1 MREKRSKR
9 VNIVS
14 VLQLA
19 IALAVV
25 AVIAQLIIRYR
36 ETGYLPT
43 YAYRREEGDEVGGA
57 YRGPR
62 LSVPTSVILALVVL
76 ILVVVTLANAI
87 AVVPPAHRGVL
98 IKLGELQDVS
108 YPEGLKWKRPFLDR
122 YVMVP
127 IYAYSAHVTE
137 STASSDMQEITTQL
151 SVQYQVIPTRAH
163 EVYRNY
169 RFDWEAIQIKPIIFE
184 EMKATT
190 ADWTAEQLIQE
201 RPLVMAQLRDQLTHR
216 FEPLGFQVISVN
228 IEDLQFSP
236 EYWDAIEQKA
246 VATQLALAEKNK
258 VEVVRYQQKQAVLQE
273 EAAYNITVINANAQR
288 ERQIREAEGQAQAT
302 ILNYNASAQGILM
315 EYTATAD
322 GIALVK
328 EQLTGDFLTYEMLK
342 EWDGKLPLIIG
353 ADGNLFLDVRAL
365 MPEDQ

>member
-1 MREKRSKR
+1 M
-9 VNIVS
+9 NIIS

-19 IALAVV
+19 VALAVV
-25 AVIAQLIIRYR
+25 AVIAQIVIRYR
-36 ETGYLPT
+36 QTGFLPS
-43 YAYRREEGDEVGGA
+43 YAYRRIEGDEGSEPTL
-57 YRGPR
+57 RPQFN
-62 LSVPTSVILALVVL
+62 VPTTAIVALVVL
-76 ILVVVTLANAI
+76 ILVIVTVSNAI

-98 IKLGELQDVS
+98 MRLGELQDMS

-127 IYAYSAHVTE
+127 IYAYSAHITE

-151 SVQYQVIPTRAH
+151 SVQYQIIPNRAH

-169 RFDWEAIQIKPIIFE
+169 RFDWEIIQIKPIIFE

-246 VATQLALAEKNK
+246 VATQLALAEKNIL
-258 VEVVRYQQKQAVLQE
+258 EVVRYQQQQNILKE
-273 EAAYNITVINANAQR
+273 EAAYNITLIQANAFR

-302 ILNYNASAQGILM
+302 VLNFNASATGILL

-328 EQLTGDFLTYEMLK
+328 EELTGDFLTYEMLK

-353 ADGNLFLDVRAL
+353 ADGSLFLDIRAL
-365 MPEDQ
+365 MPENQ